1 MESMAQRKVSVTL
14 PDLLV
19 TEVDAL
25 ASSFNRSRSELIA
38 LAVKRYISE
47 TRKIELKEQLKKG
60 YLEMGDINL
69 SIAQNSLLSD
79 ESALNIY
86 EEFLSESEDCDCK
99 TW

>member
-1 MESMAQRKVSVTL
+1 MKSTAQRKISVTL

-69 SIAQNSLLSD
+69 SIAESSLLSD
-79 ESALNIY
+79 ESAYEIY
-86 EEFLSESEDCDCK
+86 EEFLGESRKESNCD
-99 TW
+99 

>member
-1 MESMAQRKVSVTL
+1 MKSTAQRKISVTL

-38 LAVKRYISE
+38 LAVKRYIGE

-69 SIAQNSLLSD
+69 SIAENSLLSD
-79 ESALNIY
+79 ESAYEIY
-86 EEFLSESEDCDCK
+86 EEFLGESRKESKCD
-99 TW
+99 

>member
-1 MESMAQRKVSVTL
+1 MKGTAQRKISVTL

-79 ESALNIY
+79 ESAYEIY
-86 EEFLSESEDCDCK
+86 EEFLGESRKESKCD
-99 TW
+99 